1 MTYCGNN
8 EYDRALKKNGFG
20 TYKECFKKGYA
31 RGYNQNIAD
40 LNGFIAHWTGAYK
53 PHVIQQLLYGEGA
66 IPAGYQRATLN

>member
-1 MTYCGNN
+1 V
-8 EYDRALKKNGFG
+8 LQ
-20 TYKECFKKGYA
+20 KGVC